1 MAFNLSDL
9 MNNSSKET
17 AAAPAP
23 AYEVV
28 ELDTA
33 DLIPN
38 EKNNIYNI
46 ANIEELKNAIEL
58 AGGIK
63 QNLVVEPAD
72 ENGKYKIIAGHR
84 RWTAAK
90 ELAEDGKTEY
100 KKVPCLIEREPDAA
114 KRELLLIYT
123 NATAREL
130 TDAEKAKQAARAT
143 ELLTDIKNREGIT
156 GRVRD
161 LVADMLH
168 TTAAQI
174 GRYQAINKNLTNEN
188 LKEAFNNGE
197 LKVSAAYE
205 ASKLDAEG
213 QAAAAEKLEA
223 NNGLSIQDVKNI
235 AEPATPTEPKMMDL
249 SDDGTE
255 KTYTGEEIAENLKQ
269 QPLGGVTESDTTD
282 SEPLPGQMQ
291 IDKGIPWEADST
303 QQEAAG
309 QPGGDFD
316 NLPDEMEIQ
325 PWEVEETDI
334 PRVRAFGMVGG
345 VIRDNIEMLND
356 VLSDTSSNMGNDE
369 RKTYQHA
376 RSIYRDI
383 LSTLEDWENE

>member
-38 EKNNIYNI
+38 EKNNIYSI
-46 ANIEELKNAIEL
+46 ENIEDLKNAIEL

-63 QNLVVEPAD
+63 QNLVVEPPNS
-72 ENGKYKIIAGHR
+72 EGKYKIIAGHR
-84 RWTAAK
+84 RWTAARELTAEGK
-90 ELAEDGKTEY
+90 EEY

-223 NNGLSIQDVKNI
+223 NNGLSISDVKEI
-235 AEPATPTEPKMMDL
+235 ATPTAPQMMDF

-255 KTYTGEEIAENLKQ
+255 TTYTGEEIAENLKQ
-269 QPLGGVTESDTTD
+269 QPPGGVTESDTTD

-309 QPGGDFD
+309 KPGGDFD

-325 PWEVEETDI
+325 PWESEETDI
-334 PRVRAFGMVGG
+334 PRLKAFQMVEGA
-345 VIRDNIEMLND
+345 IRDRIEMIND
-356 VLSDTSSNMGNDE
+356 VLADDTENMDAD
-369 RKTYQHA
+369 RKKMFTCA
-376 RSIYRDI
+376 RGIYRDI

>member
-1 MAFNLSDL
+1 MAFNLNDL

-38 EKNNIYNI
+38 EKNNIYSI
-46 ANIEELKNAIEL
+46 ENIEDLKNAIEL

-90 ELAEDGKTEY
+90 ELAADGKTEY

-130 TDAEKAKQAARAT
+130 TDAEKAKQSQRAT
-143 ELLTDIKNREGIT
+143 ELLTEIKNREGLT

-161 LVADMLH
+161 LVADMIH

-174 GRYQAINKNLTNEN
+174 GRYQAINKNLTNES
-188 LKEAFNNGE
+188 LKTAFESGD

-213 QAAAAEKLEA
+213 QAAAAEKLEE
-223 NNGLSIQDVKNI
+223 NKGLTIQDVKDI
-235 AEPATPTEPKMMDL
+235 AEPATPTAPQMMDF

-255 KTYTGEEIAENLKQ
+255 TTYTGEEIAENLKQ
-269 QPLGGVTESDTTD
+269 QPGGVTESDTND

-291 IDKGIPWEADST
+291 IDST

-316 NLPDEMEIQ
+316 SLPDEMEIQ

-334 PRVRAFGMVGG
+334 PRVRAFDMVKG
-345 VIRDNIEMLND
+345 VIRGKIEIISD
-356 VLSDTSSNMGNDE
+356 VLADTSTNKGDDE

-383 LSTLEDWENE
+383 LSMLEEWENE

>member
-1 MAFNLSDL
+1 MAFSLNDL
-9 MNNSSKET
+9 MNNASKET

-38 EKNNIYNI
+38 EKNNIYSI
-46 ANIEELKNAIEL
+46 ENIEDLKNAIEL

-90 ELAEDGKTEY
+90 ELTAEGKEEY

-130 TDAEKAKQAARAT
+130 TDAEKAKQSQRAT
-143 ELLTDIKNREGIT
+143 ELLTEIKNREGLT

-174 GRYQAINKNLTNEN
+174 GRYQAINKNLQNKD
-188 LKEAFNNGE
+188 LKAAFEAGD

-205 ASKLDAEG
+205 ASKLDSEG
-213 QAAAAEKLEA
+213 QAAAAEKLTE
-223 NNGLSIQDVKNI
+223 NKGLSISDVKEI
-235 AEPATPTEPKMMDL
+235 QGPPPAAKMVEIT
-249 SDDGTE
+249 DDGQQVE
-255 KTYTGEEIAENLKQ
+255 HTGDAIAENLQ
-269 QPLGGVTESDTTD
+269 
-282 SEPLPGQMQ
+282 
-291 IDKGIPWEADST
+291 
-303 QQEAAG
+303 

-316 NLPDEMEIQ
+316 DLPDEMETQ
-325 PWEVEETDI
+325 PWENEETDI
-334 PRVRAFGMVGG
+334 PRLKAFQMVEGA
-345 VIRDNIEMLND
+345 IRDRIEKINE
-356 VLSDTSSNMGNDE
+356 VLADDTKNMDAD
-369 RKTYQHA
+369 RKKMFTCA
-376 RSIYRDI
+376 RVIYRDI

>member
-28 ELDTA
+28 ELDAA

-38 EKNNIYNI
+38 EKNDIYNI
-46 ANIEELKNAIEL
+46 ENIEDLKNAIEL

-63 QNLVVEPAD
+63 QNLVVEPPNS
-72 ENGKYKIIAGHR
+72 EGKYKIIAGHR

-90 ELAEDGKTEY
+90 ELAAEGKEEY

-130 TDAEKAKQAARAT
+130 TDAEKAKQCQRAT
-143 ELLTDIKNREGIT
+143 ELLTEIKNREGIA

-174 GRYQAINKNLTNEN
+174 GRYQAINKNLQNEN
-188 LKEAFNNGE
+188 LKEAFNKGE

-213 QAAAAEKLEA
+213 QAAAAEKLEE
-223 NNGLSIQDVKNI
+223 NKTLSISDVKEI
-235 AEPATPTEPKMMDL
+235 QGPPAPAKMVEFKE
-249 SDDGTE
+249 DGQQVE
-255 KTYTGEEIAENLKQ
+255 HIGDAIAENLQ
-269 QPLGGVTESDTTD
+269 QPGGVTESDTND
-282 SEPLPGQMQ
+282 SEPLPGQIQ
-291 IDKGIPWEADST
+291 IDST

-316 NLPDEMEIQ
+316 NLPDEMQ
-325 PWEVEETDI
+325 PWENEETDI
-334 PRVRAFGMVGG
+334 PRLRAFGMVED
-345 VIRDNIEMLND
+345 VIRGKIEMLND
-356 VLSDTSSNMGNDE
+356 VLSDTSSNIGDDE

-383 LSTLEDWENE
+383 LSTLEEWENE

>member
-17 AAAPAP
+17 AAAPSP

-28 ELDTA
+28 ELDAA

-38 EKNNIYNI
+38 EKNNIYSI
-46 ANIEELKNAIEL
+46 ENIEDLKNAIEL

-90 ELAEDGKTEY
+90 ELAADGKEEY

-130 TDAEKAKQAARAT
+130 TDAEKAKQSQRAT
-143 ELLTDIKNREGIT
+143 ELLTEIKNREGIT

-174 GRYQAINKNLTNEN
+174 GRYQAINKNLVNEN
-188 LKEAFNNGE
+188 LKEAFNNGD

-213 QAAAAEKLEA
+213 QAAAAEKLEE
-223 NNGLSIQDVKNI
+223 NKTLSISDVKEI
-235 AEPATPTEPKMMDL
+235 QGPPAPAKMVEFKE
-249 SDDGTE
+249 DGQQVE
-255 KTYTGEEIAENLKQ
+255 HIGDAIAENLQ
-269 QPLGGVTESDTTD
+269 QPGGVTELDTND

-291 IDKGIPWEADST
+291 IDST
-303 QQEAAG
+303 KQEAAG
-309 QPGGDFD
+309 QLGGDFD
-316 NLPDEMEIQ
+316 SLPDEMEIQ
-325 PWEVEETDI
+325 PWESEETDI
-334 PRVRAFGMVGG
+334 PRLKAFGMVKG
-345 VIRDNIEMLND
+345 VIRDQIEIIND
-356 VLSDTSSNMGNDE
+356 VLADTLTNMGDDK
-369 RKTYQHA
+369 RKKYQHA

-383 LSTLEDWENE
+383 LLTLEEWENE

>member
-28 ELDTA
+28 ELDAA

-38 EKNNIYNI
+38 EKNKIYSI
-46 ANIEELKNAIEL
+46 ENIEDLKNAIEL

-90 ELAEDGKTEY
+90 ELTAEGKEEY

-130 TDAEKAKQAARAT
+130 TDAEKARQSQRAT
-143 ELLTDIKNREGIT
+143 ELLTEIKNREGLT

-174 GRYQAINKNLTNEN
+174 GRYQAINKNLQNEN
-188 LKEAFNNGE
+188 LKEAFNKGE

-205 ASKLDAEG
+205 ASKLDSEG
-213 QAAAAEKLEA
+213 QATAAEKLAE
-223 NNGLSIQDVKNI
+223 NNGLSISDVKEI
-235 AEPATPTEPKMMDL
+235 ATPTAPQMMDF

-255 KTYTGEEIAENLKQ
+255 TTYTGEEIAENLNQ
-269 QPLGGVTESDTTD
+269 QPPGGVTELDTTD

-291 IDKGIPWEADST
+291 IDKGIPWETDSI

-356 VLSDTSSNMGNDE
+356 VLSDTSSNMGDDE

-376 RSIYRDI
+376 INIYRDI

>member
-1 MAFNLSDL
+1 MAFNLNDL
-9 MNNSSKET
+9 MNNASKGEAT
-17 AAAPAP
+17 APVP

-38 EKNNIYNI
+38 EKNNIYSI
-46 ANIEELKNAIEL
+46 ENIEDLKNAIEL

-130 TDAEKAKQAARAT
+130 TDAEKAKQCQRAT
-143 ELLTDIKNREGIT
+143 ELLTEIKNREGIAV
-156 GRVRD
+156 RVRD

-174 GRYQAINKNLTNEN
+174 GRYQAINKNLQNES

-223 NNGLSIQDVKNI
+223 NNGLSISDVKEI
-235 AEPATPTEPKMMDL
+235 ATPTAPQMMDF

-255 KTYTGEEIAENLKQ
+255 TTYTGEEIAENLKQ
-269 QPLGGVTESDTTD
+269 QPPGGVTESDTTD
-282 SEPLPGQMQ
+282 SETLPGRMQ
-291 IDKGIPWEADST
+291 VDKGLPWENDRT
-303 QQEAAG
+303 QQEAG

-325 PWEVEETDI
+325 PWENEETDI
-334 PRVRAFGMVGG
+334 PRLKAFQMVEGA
-345 VIRDNIEMLND
+345 IRDRIEMINE
-356 VLSDTSSNMGNDE
+356 VLADDTENMDAD
-369 RKTYQHA
+369 RKKMFTCA
-376 RSIYRDI
+376 RGIYRDI

>member
-28 ELDTA
+28 ELDAA

-38 EKNNIYNI
+38 EKNNIYSI
-46 ANIEELKNAIEL
+46 ENIEDLKNAIEL

-90 ELAEDGKTEY
+90 ELAADGKTEY

-130 TDAEKAKQAARAT
+130 TDAEKAKQCQRAT
-143 ELLTDIKNREGIT
+143 ELLTEIKNREGIA

-174 GRYQAINKNLTNEN
+174 GRYQAINKNLQNEN
-188 LKEAFNNGE
+188 LKEAFNKGE

-213 QAAAAEKLEA
+213 QAAAAEKLEE
-223 NNGLSIQDVKNI
+223 NKTLSISDVKEI
-235 AEPATPTEPKMMDL
+235 QGPPAPAKMVEFKE
-249 SDDGTE
+249 DGQQVE
-255 KTYTGEEIAENLKQ
+255 HIGDAIAENLQ
-269 QPLGGVTESDTTD
+269 QPGGVTESDTND
-282 SEPLPGQMQ
+282 SEPLPGQIQ
-291 IDKGIPWEADST
+291 IDST

-316 NLPDEMEIQ
+316 NLPDEMQ
-325 PWEVEETDI
+325 PWENEETDI
-334 PRVRAFGMVGG
+334 PRLRAFGMVED
-345 VIRDNIEMLND
+345 VIRGKIEMLND
-356 VLSDTSSNMGNDE
+356 VLSDTSSNIGDDE

-383 LSTLEDWENE
+383 LSTLEEWENE

>member
-1 MAFNLSDL
+1 MAFSLNDL
-9 MNNSSKET
+9 MNNASKET
-17 AAAPAP
+17 AATPAT

-33 DLIPN
+33 DLVPN
-38 EKNNIYNI
+38 EKNNIYSI
-46 ANIEELKNAIEL
+46 ENIEDLKNAIEL

-90 ELAEDGKTEY
+90 ELTAEGKEEY

-174 GRYQAINKNLTNEN
+174 GRYQAINKNLQNED
-188 LKEAFNNGE
+188 LKAAFEAGD

-205 ASKLDAEG
+205 ASKLDSGG
-213 QAAAAEKLEA
+213 QAAAAEKLAE
-223 NNGLSIQDVKNI
+223 NKGLSISDVKEI
-235 AEPATPTEPKMMDL
+235 QGPPPAAKMVEIT
-249 SDDGTE
+249 DDGQQVE
-255 KTYTGEEIAENLKQ
+255 HTGDAIAENLQ
-269 QPLGGVTESDTTD
+269 QPGGGVTESDTTD

-291 IDKGIPWEADST
+291 VDKGLTWENDST
-303 QQEAAG
+303 QQEAG

-325 PWEVEETDI
+325 PWENEETDI
-334 PRVRAFGMVGG
+334 PRIKAFQMVEGA
-345 VIRDNIEMLND
+345 IRDRIEKINE
-356 VLSDTSSNMGNDE
+356 VLADDTENMDAD
-369 RKTYQHA
+369 RKKMFTCA
-376 RSIYRDI
+376 RVIYRDI
-383 LSTLEDWENE
+383 LSTLEDWKNE

>member
-38 EKNNIYNI
+38 EKNNIYSI
-46 ANIEELKNAIEL
+46 ENIEELKNAIEL

-90 ELAEDGKTEY
+90 ELTAEGKEEY

-130 TDAEKAKQAARAT
+130 TDAEKAKQSQRAT
-143 ELLTDIKNREGIT
+143 ELLTEIKNREGLT

-223 NNGLSIQDVKNI
+223 NNGLSISDVKEI
-235 AEPATPTEPKMMDL
+235 ATPSAPQMMDF

-255 KTYTGEEIAENLKQ
+255 TTYTGEEIAENLKQ
-269 QPLGGVTESDTTD
+269 QPPGGVTELDTTD
-282 SEPLPGQMQ
+282 SEPLPGKMQ
-291 IDKGIPWEADST
+291 IDKGIPWETGST

-316 NLPDEMEIQ
+316 NLPDEMETQ
-325 PWEVEETDI
+325 PWENEETDI
-334 PRVRAFGMVGG
+334 PRLKAFQMVEGA
-345 VIRDNIEMLND
+345 IRDRIEKINE
-356 VLSDTSSNMGNDE
+356 VLADDTKNMDAD
-369 RKTYQHA
+369 RKKMFTCA
-376 RSIYRDI
+376 RVIYRDI

>member
-1 MAFNLSDL
+1 MAFSLNDL
-9 MNNSSKET
+9 MNNASKEK

-38 EKNNIYNI
+38 EKNNIYSI
-46 ANIEELKNAIEL
+46 ENIEDLKNAIEL

-63 QNLVVEPAD
+63 QNLVVEPPNS
-72 ENGKYKIIAGHR
+72 EGKYKIIAGHR

-90 ELAEDGKTEY
+90 ELAAEGKEEY

-130 TDAEKAKQAARAT
+130 TDAEKAKQCQRAT
-143 ELLTDIKNREGIT
+143 ELLTEIKNREGIA

-174 GRYQAINKNLTNEN
+174 GRYQAINKNLQNEN
-188 LKEAFNNGE
+188 LKEAFNKGE

-213 QAAAAEKLEA
+213 QAAAAEKLEE
-223 NNGLSIQDVKNI
+223 NKTLSISDVKEI
-235 AEPATPTEPKMMDL
+235 QGPPAPAKMVEFKE
-249 SDDGTE
+249 DGQQVE
-255 KTYTGEEIAENLKQ
+255 HIGDAIAENLQ
-269 QPLGGVTESDTTD
+269 
-282 SEPLPGQMQ
+282 
-291 IDKGIPWEADST
+291 
-303 QQEAAG
+303 

-316 NLPDEMEIQ
+316 NLPDEMQ
-325 PWEVEETDI
+325 PWENEETDI
-334 PRVRAFGMVGG
+334 PRLRAFGMVED
-345 VIRDNIEMLND
+345 VIRGKIEMLND
-356 VLSDTSSNMGNDE
+356 VLSDASSNIGDDE

-383 LSTLEDWENE
+383 LSTLEEWENE

>member
-28 ELDTA
+28 ELDAA

-38 EKNNIYNI
+38 EKNDIYNI
-46 ANIEELKNAIEL
+46 DNIDELKNAIEL

-63 QNLVVEPAD
+63 QNLVVEPPNS
-72 ENGKYKIIAGHR
+72 EGKYKIIAGHR

-90 ELAEDGKTEY
+90 ELAAEGKEKY
-100 KKVPCLIEREPDAA
+100 KMLPCLIEREPDAA

-130 TDAEKAKQAARAT
+130 TDAEKAKQSQRAT
-143 ELLTDIKNREGIT
+143 ELLTEIKNREGLT

-174 GRYQAINKNLTNEN
+174 GRYQAINKNLTNES
-188 LKEAFNNGE
+188 LKTAFESGE

-213 QAAAAEKLEA
+213 QAAAAEKLEE
-223 NNGLSIQDVKNI
+223 NNGLTIQDVKDI
-235 AEPATPTEPKMMDL
+235 AEPATPTAPQMMDF

-255 KTYTGEEIAENLKQ
+255 TTYTGEEIAENLN
-269 QPLGGVTESDTTD
+269 QPPGGVTESDTTD

-291 IDKGIPWEADST
+291 IDKGIPREVDST
-303 QQEAAG
+303 QQEAG

-325 PWEVEETDI
+325 PWEVEETDFEKA
-334 PRVRAFGMVGG
+334 RAYEMVKNE
-345 VIRDNIEMLND
+345 IKRKIENIDRGLNGIIGAD
-356 VLSDTSSNMGNDE
+356 GIKE
-369 RKTYQHA
+369 YEYAKE
-376 RSIYRDI
+376 IYKDI
-383 LSTLEDWENE
+383 LAMLEEWEKMI